1 MSAAAEKFTQAVR
14 RFFEP
19 ERRVRA
25 CQLVDGKRD
34 SGSSPNSFVAI
45 KRADLG
51 VDAPRIFS
59 DDHCGCYDCRLP

>member
-34 SGSSPNSFVAI
+34 SGSSPQFG
-45 KRADLG
+45 R
-51 VDAPRIFS
+51 R
-59 DDHCGCYDCRLP
+59 Y